1 VAHDVSPYLYPTLR
15 SIKHGGEEDAPPI
28 RIESLSD
35 YQLEM
40 LIKRLERG

>member
-1 VAHDVSPYLYPTLR
+1 MARGFKT
-15 SIKHGGEEDAPPI
+15 GGRKKGSLNKATREEDAPI

-40 LIKRLERG
+40 LIKRLQRG